1 MSDVVIPDWNSNG
14 VIPPIDPTNPTS
26 FERSPYEVSLTD
38 LVLRFGTSPERQEVL
53 NGFLLFRSELHKV
66 GLTRGVQWLDGSF
79 LENIESLESRAPN
92 DIDVVMFYHRP
103 NSYTQQELF
112 KASPRLFNHDNVK
125 EYYHVDAYLINLDDN
140 TPEFLVS
147 SSAYWYSVWSHR
159 RNLLWKGYLQID
171 LSQTHDDSA
180 IDTLKRMTN
189 GGTL

>member
-1 MSDVVIPDWNSNG
+1 MSDVVIPGWNSNG

-38 LVLRFGTSPERQEVL
+38 LVLRFGTSLERQEVL

-92 DIDVVMFYHRP
+92 DIDVVTFYHRP

-125 EYYHVDAYLINLDDN
+125 EDYHVDAYLINLDDN

-171 LSQTHDDSA
+171 LSQTHDASA
-180 IDTLKRMTN
+180 IDNLKCMTN